1 MFFKKSVLKNF
12 AKFTGKHL
20 CQSFFFNKVTGLQ
33 LWKETPA
40 QVFSCQFCEIS
51 KNTFSHRTPLV
62 AASETIIRG
71 FFRTQSN
78 IYDRVFLPKITNGLD
93 IQLSSKHT
101 TGNSPKMFWTFT
113 IILSRQAKYGLIYS
127 ILFSH
132 LISNQLLWAIIFPR
146 SWSLYNRPISG
157 QCSMGIDGTAYIFNH
172 NYNFENVLPF

>member
-1 MFFKKSVLKNF
+1 MLCRKGVFRNF
-12 AKFTGKHL
+12 IKFTGK
-20 CQSFFFNKVTGLQ
+20 QLQ
-33 LWKETPA
+33 LCRNLFLIKLQAEACNFIKKKTLT
-40 QVFSCQFCEIS
+40 QVFSCEFCEIS

-132 LISNQLLWAIIFPR
+132 LISNQLL
-146 SWSLYNRPISG
+146 
-157 QCSMGIDGTAYIFNH
+157 
-172 NYNFENVLPF
+172 